1 MTANKSRA
9 RAPDRYPSLARDWLD
24 AAIDADLSQNELRIF
39 LVIFRQ
45 TLCYSRAV
53 DALTISSLVFLT
65 RIRKDRLLPALARLL
80 SRGLVEV
87 RADAEYENAYSIPAD
102 LLQKHANTVS
112 EPKLPTNRNPAPP
125 TDAVSAK
132 QKHTVLDHSSVY
144 LKTTTTNHCKS
155 QSDEKLD
162 TQALPYPPSFCP
174 AECQSAAA
182 MLDGLAPEV
191 ARDCL
196 LILQAKLT
204 AGGIKSPL
212 GYLHQLTHA
221 ARTGTLNR
229 RSLQTPTPNQT
240 SARSSGE
247 STATPTLAEQKERL
261 RTLVEEIRSL
271 DALFAQAK
279 TAMDARSAAR
289 RAAWLAEYNALRAQL
304 QPAITPEKAC

>member
-9 RAPDRYPSLARDWLD
+9 RVPDRYPSLARDWLD

-45 TLCYSRAV
+45 TLCYSRAI

-87 RADAEYENAYSIPAD
+87 RDDAEYEHAYSIPAA
-102 LLQKHANTVS
+102 LLQKHANAVS
-112 EPKLPTNRNPAPP
+112 EPKLPPNRNPAPP
-125 TDAVSAK
+125 TDTVSAK
-132 QKHTVLDHSSVY
+132 QNHTILDPSFLY

-155 QSDEKLD
+155 QSEEKLD

-229 RSLQTPTPNQT
+229 RSLQTSAPNQT
-240 SARSSGE
+240 SERSSGE
-247 STATPTLAEQKERL
+247 PATPTLGEQKERL

-289 RAAWLAEYNALRAQL
+289 RAAWLAEYNALRTQL
-304 QPAITPEKAC
+304 QPANTTEKAC

>member
-1 MTANKSRA
+1 MTANKSHA
-9 RAPDRYPSLARDWLD
+9 HAPERYPSLARDWLD

-45 TLCYSRAV
+45 TFCYSRAI

-80 SRGLVEV
+80 GRGLVEV
-87 RADAEYENAYSIPAD
+87 RDDAEYEHAYSIPAA
-102 LLQKHANTVS
+102 LLQKHANTVA

-125 TDAVSAK
+125 TDTVSAK
-132 QKHTVLDHSSVY
+132 QKHTVLDRSSVY

-155 QSDEKLD
+155 QSEEKLD

-182 MLDGLAPEV
+182 MLDGLALEV

-212 GYLHQLTHA
+212 GHLHQLVHA
-221 ARTGTLNR
+221 ARTGMLNR
-229 RSLQTPTPNQT
+229 RSLQTPAPNQT
-240 SARSSGE
+240 STRSSVE
-247 STATPTLAEQKERL
+247 SASTPTLVEQKERL

-304 QPAITPEKAC
+304 RLADITEKAC